1 MTYHPYLTRT
11 PCPTHTAIL
20 RDLAALRRERGF
32 CLTLDDVRRIE
43 RARANDNRVVEE
55 VWR

>member
-1 MTYHPYLTRT
+1 MT

-20 RDLAALRRERGF
+20 RDLAALRRERGY